1 MRVNISYS
9 VELEDVLDNIR
20 ALYTRENL
28 KLKDKIDEVNK
39 VLSEQYYEQGIGELV
54 FSIKEYREAMSEMDL
69 KLNEI
74 VGILRGYQQI
84 KENESPLKEENE
96 TQAEE

>member
-9 VELEDVLDNIR
+9 VELEDVLDNIS

-39 VLSEQYYEQGIGELV
+39 VLSEQYYEQGIGELI
-54 FSIKEYREAMSEMDL
+54 FSIKEYRVAMSEMDL

-84 KENESPLKEENE
+84 KENESPPKEENE